1 MKYFIISLMLLMTAC
16 AATEECTN
24 EVYFKEVY
32 FQESAAVEAN
42 YQESAE

>member
-16 AATEECTN
+16 AARDTECTN
-24 EVYFKEVY
+24 EVY

-42 YQESAE
+42 YQESAEY